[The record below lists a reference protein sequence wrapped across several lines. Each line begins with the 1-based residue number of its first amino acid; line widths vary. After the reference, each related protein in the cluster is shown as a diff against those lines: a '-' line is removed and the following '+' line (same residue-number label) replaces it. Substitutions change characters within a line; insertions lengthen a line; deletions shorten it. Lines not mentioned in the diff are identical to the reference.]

1 MAETFHEDMLIILN
15 TELNR
20 IKAAINEVMT
30 LQRDGTKYTSSAKAT
45 AVSSIKTKIGSDA
58 AEYAG
63 NTKP

>member
-45 AVSSIKTKIGSDA
+45 AVSSIKMKIGARAD
-58 AEYAG
+58 EYAG
-63 NTKP
+63 NIKP